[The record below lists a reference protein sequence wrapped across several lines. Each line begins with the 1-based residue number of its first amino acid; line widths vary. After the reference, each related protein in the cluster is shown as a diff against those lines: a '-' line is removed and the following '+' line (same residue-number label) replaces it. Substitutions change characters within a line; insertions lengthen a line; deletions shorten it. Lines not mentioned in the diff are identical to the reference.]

1 MFEFLQFFCSFKLFA
16 ADIPK
21 KKNDYACKLEGNFM
35 QRTIEWS
42 SLEKV
47 SGKMQNFP
55 VKNYT
60 SLFDTKVGDQKSF
73 EFVVWHEF
81 KSQFNRY
88 VQ

>member
-1 MFEFLQFFCSFKLFA
+1 MFEFLQFSVHS
-16 ADIPK
+16 
-21 KKNDYACKLEGNFM
+21 
-35 QRTIEWS
+35 RS
-42 SLEKV
+42 SLQIFQKEERPCVQIGRQFHAKDNRMQLF
-47 SGKMQNFP
+47 GKSSREMQNFP